1 MESQDQKRVYS
12 HLVKALHYI
21 GKDTEAQ
28 GGEVICPRSQWGKD
42 AVERKKVGRE
52 RAGMKKQDGKV
63 VVCDLWLPKNRKVF
77 LKEQTC

>member
-42 AVERKKVGRE
+42 AVERKKVGR
-52 RAGMKKQDGKV
+52 GQV
-63 VVCDLWLPKNRKVF
+63 
-77 LKEQTC
+77 